1 MAGPNAKP
9 KAPKYPL
16 GTPGKASRFAPS
28 SRKQP
33 NPTGL
38 NPSSP
43 GYGVTNSRDTKDPIG
58 RAARVT
64 GASTTRD
71 LPSGQ
76 SALTGK
82 VKRSVC

>member
-16 GTPGKASRFAPS
+16 GTPGTASRYAPS

-33 NPTGL
+33 NPTGMDPA
-38 NPSSP
+38 NPS
-43 GYGVTNSRDTKDPIG
+43 YGGMTSGNAKDPIG

-64 GASTTRD
+64 GMTNNRN